1 MRDRFEA
8 SLPARWK
15 APLVAVALAALS
27 PVLLLAPRGVPA
39 EAGRPLVTALVV
51 VQAAALWW
59 LGARPAVV
67 TAVAVV
73 SGAALQ
79 FLVPAAGPGIA
90 LVVLST
96 FAWLRPARTSLWAAA
111 GAAAV
116 LGAAAG
122 AGGHGLAAVLW
133 PVAAVL
139 AWSWGALGRAWAARR
154 QAEARRAVLEERAR
168 IAREL
173 HDVLAHTVS
182 VMVVQAAAADD
193 VFDSSP
199 EKARQAVRSL
209 EASGR
214 EALVELRRFVRTVR
228 LLDEETAAVPEDD
241 ALVPQPSLADLDRLA
256 GRVEAAG
263 LPVRVVRD
271 GLEDADVP
279 PGVALSA
286 YRIVQESL
294 TNALRHARATVAVVT
309 VRARDGRLTVEVR
322 DDGTGGGRPAWTGG
336 SGQGV
341 AGMRERAA
349 LLGGTL
355 EASPDPAGGFR
366 VRAHLP
372 LEDPA

>member
-15 APLVAVALAALS
+15 APLVAGALAALS

-39 EAGRPLVTALVV
+39 EAGRPLVSALVV

-59 LGARPAVV
+59 LGTRPAVV

-79 FLVPAAGPGIA
+79 GLVPAAGPGIA

-96 FAWLRPARTSLWAAA
+96 FAWLRPARTSLWAAV

-122 AGGHGLAAVLW
+122 AGGHGVAAILW

-193 VFDSSP
+193 VFDISP

-228 LLDEETAAVPEDD
+228 LLDEETAAAPGGD
-241 ALVPQPSLADLDRLA
+241 ALVPQPTLADLERLA
-256 GRVEAAG
+256 GTVEAAG
-263 LPVRVVRD
+263 LPVRVVREN
-271 GLEDADVP
+271 LEDADVP

-294 TNALRHARATVAVVT
+294 TNALRHARASAAVVT
-309 VRARDGRLTVEVR
+309 VGARDGRLTVEVR
-322 DDGTGGGRPAWTGG
+322 DDGTGGGRSSWTGA
-336 SGQGV
+336 GQGV

-355 EASPDPAGGFR
+355 EAAPDPAGGFR
-366 VRAHLP
+366 VRAELP
-372 LEDPA
+372 LKLS